1 MLQVRQQ
8 IKKEINLKSY
18 DNRILITGLDSCIS
32 KDDFILELVS
42 YINTLNE
49 DIIFLSLN
57 EREGPERWII
67 QWCKENDYPIVIIED
82 KEPFER
88 LNKASYL
95 SSNILIFTNINN
107 NFKALIDLAKKHK
120 TKITK
125 VLV

>member
-67 QWCKENDYPIVIIED
+67 QWCKENDWLKIEGIEVIGNIHD
-82 KEPFER
+82 NKE
-88 LNKASYL
+88 LLK
-95 SSNILIFTNINN
+95 
-107 NFKALIDLAKKHK
+107 
-120 TKITK
+120 
-125 VLV
+125 